1 MRREGVK
8 KKLIGIFNQVNLF
21 HPSSGIPLKF
31 NPVFYSILCIT
42 KSKKPI
48 LFTIFTSDYA
58 NNFNFKSQII
68 HHLVCDYHNDHP
80 ADLCVSIIISFLT
93 ALRLFDISWISQILD
108 TRYHIW
114 GVGGIGNGGS
124 WVHNSGRVQICSKV
138 INK

>member
-48 LFTIFTSDYA
+48 LFTIFTSHYA
-58 NNFNFKSQII
+58 NNFKSQII
-68 HHLVCDYHNDHP
+68 HQLVCDYHKDHP
-80 ADLCVSIIISFLT
+80 ADLCVTITISFLT
-93 ALRLFDISWISQILD
+93 ALRLFYISWISQIPRHQISHMGGRGD
-108 TRYHIW
+108 WVW
-114 GVGGIGNGGS
+114 GIMGQQLWTGPDLFRS
-124 WVHNSGRVQICSKV
+124 YK
-138 INK
+138 